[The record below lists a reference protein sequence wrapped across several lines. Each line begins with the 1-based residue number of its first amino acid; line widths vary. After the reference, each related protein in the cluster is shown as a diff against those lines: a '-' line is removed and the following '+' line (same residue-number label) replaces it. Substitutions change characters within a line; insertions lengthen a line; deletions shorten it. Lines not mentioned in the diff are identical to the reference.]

1 MQKKRTKNND
11 QILNAIETL
20 GTPLLLWKWNES
32 SVAFT
37 FNYVN
42 EWMNEWMKAYI
53 LILYIIFTMT
63 VSLKIVIIIINK

>member
-42 EWMNEWMKAYI
+42 EWMKAYI

>member
-42 EWMNEWMKAYI
+42 EWMNEWKPIFSSYT
-53 LILYIIFTMT
+53 LYLQWRFH
-63 VSLKIVIIIINK
+63 